1 MKIII
6 FIFKKVS
13 KKVGKFDLTKRQDL
27 KKVMK
32 DFILTAMEQKPA
44 VKKTWC
50 WLGVVVLGQSQ

>member
-27 KKVMK
+27 KKVTK
-32 DFILTAMEQKPA
+32 DFILTAMEQKPT
-44 VKKTWC
+44 VKKM
-50 WLGVVVLGQSQ
+50 